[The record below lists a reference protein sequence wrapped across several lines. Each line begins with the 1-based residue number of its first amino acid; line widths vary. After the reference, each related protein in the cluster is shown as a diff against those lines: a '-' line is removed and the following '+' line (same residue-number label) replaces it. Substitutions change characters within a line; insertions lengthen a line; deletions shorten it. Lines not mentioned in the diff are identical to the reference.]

1 MVGAS
6 ATAEGHGAA
15 VRRVED
21 GALLRGARPFTDD
34 LRNPDAGSAVF
45 VRAGVAHATI
55 AGIDALA
62 AAASPGVVGVY
73 TADDLELEPFGPGDP
88 LLAVPEAMHR
98 PVLAKDRVR
107 FIGEPVAVVVAET
120 RGQTVDA
127 AGLVAVEYD
136 YLDVLVDM
144 TKALEKDAPL
154 LFPDAPN
161 GNLAA
166 TSRSA
171 HAPREDVLA
180 GAEVRV
186 GARLVN

>member
-34 LRNPDAGSAVF
+34 LRNPDAVSAVF

-73 TADDLELEPFGPGDP
+73 TADDLNLERFGPGGP
-88 LLAVPEAMHR
+88 LLTVPEEMRR
-98 PVLAKDRVR
+98 PVLATDRVR

-120 RGQTVDA
+120 RAQAVDA
-127 AGLVAVEYD
+127 AELVTVDYEE

-144 TKALEKDAPL
+144 TKALDDDAPL
-154 LFPDAPN
+154 LFADAP
-161 GNLAA
+161 
-166 TSRSA
+166 
-171 HAPREDVLA
+171 
-180 GAEVRV
+180 
-186 GARLVN
+186 